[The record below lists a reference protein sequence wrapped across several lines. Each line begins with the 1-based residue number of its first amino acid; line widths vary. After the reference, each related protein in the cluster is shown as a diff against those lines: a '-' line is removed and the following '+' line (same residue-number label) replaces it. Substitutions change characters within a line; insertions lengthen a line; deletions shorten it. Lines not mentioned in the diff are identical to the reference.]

1 MKNYKNKL
9 EEIGKTFGVDIKPE
23 NVDDVLKN
31 TWEKYHR
38 SVRKL

>member
-1 MKNYKNKL
+1 MKDYRQKL
-9 EEIGKTFGVDIKPE
+9 SEIGSKFGVDITPE

-38 SVRKL
+38 STKRK